1 MKEKRTLRWQT
12 GKAHRPPPWV
22 LTTTL
27 ASGPG
32 RAEITDQGV
41 FPFHPLAKPGRSL
54 GACCFA
60 QLPAD
65 QLRKEAAVGVGL
77 VTTRQYGSPPGSQ
90 SPSEFPPGNRQV
102 LGHFLFNCHLIFLD
116 FQPNKTLSQKSIN
129 GRSVI
134 GPHSILWLQQ
144 KLLSEQ

>member
-60 QLPAD
+60 QGMTGLAQEGGCCGGWAGD
-65 QLRKEAAVGVGL
+65 IQAVGEPA
-77 VTTRQYGSPPGSQ
+77 RQPES
-90 SPSEFPPGNRQV
+90 
-102 LGHFLFNCHLIFLD
+102 
-116 FQPNKTLSQKSIN
+116 K
-129 GRSVI
+129 
-134 GPHSILWLQQ
+134 
-144 KLLSEQ
+144 